1 MQTGNMQMRM
11 RSPAMMQMSFNMQP
25 IAPVGAAPTPVPQTL
40 AAATR
45 GAPAV
50 RSRGL
55 VGTTPEKTM
64 KWGTAVW
71 VFYHTLAYKIHED
84 AFPALRDQLI
94 NFIRGISSV
103 LPCPRC
109 SEHATA
115 YMNKVNFAA
124 IQTKEQLKQM
134 LNTFHN
140 TVNGKKGYVPMS
152 PAESDEKYRLA
163 NTGAVIRHFLTVFP
177 TRQNNVRLL
186 TDQMHRE
193 SIVAKLG
200 TWLQANIAHFDP

>member
-11 RSPAMMQMSFNMQP
+11 RAPSAMQMSFIQQP
-25 IAPVGAAPTPVPQTL
+25 IAPVGAAPTPVPQSL

-45 GAPAV
+45 GAPAQ
-50 RSRGL
+50 RPRAPGAA
-55 VGTTPEKTM
+55 PEKTM

-71 VFYHTLAYKIHED
+71 VFYHTLAYKIRDD
-84 AFPALRDQLI
+84 AFPALRDQLL

-103 LPCPRC
+103 LPCPKC

-115 YMNKVNFAA
+115 YMNKINFAT

-140 TVNGKKGYVPMS
+140 TVNGKKGYLPMS
-152 PAESDEKYRLA
+152 VAESDEKYRLA
-163 NTGAVIRHFLTVFP
+163 NTSAVIRHFLTVFP

-193 SIVAKLG
+193 SLVAKLG
-200 TWLQANIAHFDP
+200 TWLQANIASFDP